1 MTNRKEHNMIGM
13 ILKKVGD
20 FLLPKAGKIIKG
32 HLTNL
37 SLGGVAVGMAYAGI
51 ESGNVLESFR
61 VLIDLGERG
70 WALVLEAKPHAIV
83 LFCGVAA
90 IAGWF
95 RKAGYRL
102 AKDQSSGA

>member
-1 MTNRKEHNMIGM
+1 MFGL

-32 HLTNL
+32 HLTNIG
-37 SLGGVAVGMAYAGI
+37 LGGVAVGMVYAGI
-51 ESGNVLESFR
+51 EGGNVLDSLR
-61 VLIDLGERG
+61 VLVDLAEQMY
-70 WALVLEAKPHAIV
+70 ALVLEAKPAAIV
-83 LFCGVAA
+83 LVGGIGAL
-90 IAGWF
+90 AGWF

>member
-1 MTNRKEHNMIGM
+1 MFGF

-32 HLTNL
+32 HLTNI
-37 SLGGVAVGMAYAGI
+37 GGATVVSGMVYAGI
-51 ESGNVLESFR
+51 EGGNVFDSLR
-61 VLIDLGERG
+61 VLVDLAEQMY
-70 WALVLEAKPHAIV
+70 ALVLEAKPAAVV
-83 LFCGVAA
+83 LLGLLGLNS
-90 IAGWF
+90 GWF